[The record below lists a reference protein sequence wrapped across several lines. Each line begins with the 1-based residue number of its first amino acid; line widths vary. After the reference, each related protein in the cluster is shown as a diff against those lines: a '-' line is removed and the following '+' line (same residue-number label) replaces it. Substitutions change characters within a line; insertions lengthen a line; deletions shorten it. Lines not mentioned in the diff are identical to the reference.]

1 MVEKFFFL
9 FWLNWPLL
17 QPFVHVG
24 GFYVKIK
31 AGAGGIA
38 EIGTIKQENSNC
50 LTAWNQNFKTAR
62 NYVFFMVLSE
72 VFTRIKT

>member
-1 MVEKFFFL
+1 M
-9 FWLNWPLL
+9 
-17 QPFVHVG
+17 
-24 GFYVKIK
+24 KIK

-62 NYVFFMVLSE
+62 NYLIFMVLSE
-72 VFTRIKT
+72 VFTRIINLTEILERHTNS